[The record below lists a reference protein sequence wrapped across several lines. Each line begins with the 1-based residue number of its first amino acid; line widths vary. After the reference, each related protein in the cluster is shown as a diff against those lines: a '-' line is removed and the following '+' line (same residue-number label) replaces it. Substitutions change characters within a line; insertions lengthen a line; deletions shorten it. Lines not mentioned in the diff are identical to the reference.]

1 MEKYMENNIE
11 NNNKYNI
18 DLSSRPDLMIGTFRS
33 NKKGFGFVTVEG
45 IDGDFFISEDDM
57 KDAFDKDIVLIRV
70 LKRQS
75 GKNREAVIEKI
86 LERGMDEVIGIYND
100 CGRNGFVVPSQKGS
114 YDIHIKK
121 ELSQNAV
128 NGNLVRVSI
137 ESYGKNGLAPEGK
150 VEEILGHIDDPSTD
164 ITNVALSM
172 GIPIEFP
179 EEVKKELEKIPSS
192 VKEEDIK
199 GRRDFRSLDTV
210 TIDGEDAKDLDDA
223 ITLSYEDG
231 IYHLGVHIADVSDYV
246 KEGSALDREALK
258 RGTSVYLIDSV
269 IPMLPHQLSNGICSL
284 NHGEDRLTLSCLCD
298 IDDDGNLISSEVVE
312 GVINVNERMNYTD
325 VAAIL
330 EGDEALEE
338 RYKSLVPMFRLM
350 LKLSLILRA
359 KREQRGSIDFNL
371 PETKIITNEEHFP
384 IEIKAAERND
394 ANRIIEDF
402 MLMANET
409 IAEYFFWQEIPFE
422 YRVHEVPSPEKL
434 DYLATFIKPMGY
446 SFKISRDKMHPKEF
460 QKLLNAVKG
469 SPYEN
474 LISNVTLRSLQQA
487 RYSVNNM
494 GHFGLAAKYYCHFT
508 SPIRRYPDL
517 QIHRIIKEYLHGTL
531 DDGRISHYNDILT
544 NVSYDNSFKER
555 RSVDAERAVTRLKE
569 IEYMS
574 EHLGDVYDAFVS
586 GFSNQN
592 IFVQLENTIEGCI
605 SVADMYDDYYSFDEA
620 AYKMVG
626 KKTHRSYSIGDKVKV
641 QLVKCDK
648 ATRIIDFMFYDE
660 SDESDKSDTNDNVK

>member
-1 MEKYMENNIE
+1 MDINLE
-11 NNNKYNI
+11 
-18 DLSSRPDLMIGTFRS
+18 SRPDLKIGTYRM
-33 NKKGFGFVTVEG
+33 NKRGFGFVTVDG
-45 IDGDFFISEDDM
+45 IDGDFFVSEDNTR
-57 KDAFDKDIVLIRV
+57 DAFEGDKVLIRI

-86 LERGMDEVIGIYND
+86 LERGMDEIIGVYSSH
-100 CGRNGFVVPSQKGS
+100 GRNGFVVPSQKGS
-114 YDIHIKK
+114 YDIHIKN
-121 ELSQNAV
+121 ELSMGAV

-137 ESYGKNGLAPEGK
+137 ESYGKNGMAPEGRID
-150 VEEILGHIDDPSTD
+150 EILGHIDDPSTD
-164 ITNVALSM
+164 IMNVALSM
-172 GIPIEFP
+172 GIPIDYP
-179 EEVKKELEKIPSS
+179 DEVMKELDRIPSS
-192 VKEEDIK
+192 VSDKETA
-199 GRRDFRSLDTV
+199 GRRDFRDLDTV
-210 TIDGEDAKDLDDA
+210 TIDGADAKDLDDA

-231 IYHLGVHIADVSDYV
+231 IYHLGVHIADVSEYV
-246 KEGSALDREALK
+246 KEGSALDKEALK

-269 IPMLPHQLSNGICSL
+269 IPMLPHKLSNGICSL

-298 IDDDGNLISSEVVE
+298 IDEEGNLISSEVVE
-312 GVINVNERMNYTD
+312 GVINVNERMNYSD

-330 EGDEALEE
+330 EGDEALKE
-338 RYKSLVPMFRLM
+338 RYRDLVPMFHLM
-350 LKLSLILRA
+350 HKLSLILRA

-384 IEIKAAERND
+384 IEIKTGERND
-394 ANRIIEDF
+394 ATRIIEDF

-422 YRVHEVPSPEKL
+422 YRVHEVPTPEKIDFL
-434 DYLATFIKPMGY
+434 TTFIKPMGY
-446 SFKISRDKMHPKEF
+446 SFKVSRDKMHPKEF
-460 QKLLNAVKG
+460 QKLLNSIKG
-469 SPYEN
+469 SPYES

-487 RYSVNNM
+487 RYSVNNL

-517 QIHRIIKEYLHGTL
+517 QIHRIIKEYLHGSL

-574 EHLGDVYDAFVS
+574 EHLGDVFEAIVS

-592 IFVQLENTIEGCI
+592 IFVQLDNTVEGAVN
-605 SVADMYDDYYSFDEA
+605 VADMYDDYYSFDEA
-620 AYKMVG
+620 TYRMVG
-626 KKTHRSYSIGDKVKV
+626 RKTHKAYSIGERVTV

-648 ATRIIDFMFYDE
+648 TSRTIDFMFYDDKN
-660 SDESDKSDTNDNVK
+660 DE